1 MDDNKVTLYIT
12 YKDGYAEVEIEEDG
26 VRRKYGTKYGNAENK
41 EPREFCA
48 WVANM
53 VEGELG
59 VPVEWSLVDK
69 NDQKKPKKDSLRTAL
84 KVGGVVIVS
93 TLAIL
98 GVLFVGLVAYSMVN
112 PPNNGSNASATQT
125 DTTKKS
131 DKSNIDQF
139 TKVDIPEDTSAN
151 SSDNLTAEQKKL
163 LAELKLVQPTE
174 VHFESNSSYTVCAG
188 TVTNRSDKYYRFIQV
203 KGEFMDE
210 GGNTIDTAW
219 TYACGD
225 EGLGPGE
232 SSKFTM
238 SVARDS
244 RITNV
249 RCYTYDFV

>member
-1 MDDNKVTLYIT
+1 MDGNKVRLYIT
-12 YKDGYAEVEIEEDG
+12 YKDGFAEVEIDKNG
-26 VRRKYGTKYGNAENK
+26 MRRKYGTKYGNAENK

-59 VPVEWSLVDK
+59 VPVQWTFVDANEQQKSKK
-69 NDQKKPKKDSLRTAL
+69 NGLNTAL
-84 KVGGVVIVS
+84 KVGGVVVIS

-98 GVLFVGLVAYSMVN
+98 GILFVGLVAYSMAN
-112 PPNNGSNASATQT
+112 LPNNKSSASSTSSSQTNTSQDTETTSSGSADRPLSAVEKQ
-125 DTTKKS
+125 
-131 DKSNIDQF
+131 Q
-139 TKVDIPEDTSAN
+139 
-151 SSDNLTAEQKKL
+151 

-188 TVTNRSDKYYRFIQV
+188 TVTNKSDNVHRFIQV

-225 EGLGPGE
+225 EGLRPGE